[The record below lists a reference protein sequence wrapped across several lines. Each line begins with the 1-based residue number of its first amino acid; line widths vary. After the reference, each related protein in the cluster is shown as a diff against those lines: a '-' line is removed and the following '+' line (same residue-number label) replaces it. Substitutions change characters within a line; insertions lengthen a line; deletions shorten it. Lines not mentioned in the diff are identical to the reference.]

1 MAIIDDM
8 LKGNVV
14 TGLAIGI
21 GAAILTPIILPV
33 VAGLAKPLAK
43 SAIKGG
49 IILYE
54 KGRETFAEL
63 GETVEDLVAEV
74 KAELAQEHAPP
85 AAATTVATAAAAAQE
100 PGLETEAQPSPGA

>member
-1 MAIIDDM
+1 MAIVDDI
-8 LKGNVV
+8 LKSNVL

-21 GAAILTPIILPV
+21 GAAILTPIILPI
-33 VAGLAKPLAK
+33 VASIAKPLTK

-54 KGRETFAEL
+54 KSRETIAEL

-85 AAATTVATAAAAAQE
+85 AGAAAVAKT
-100 PGLETEAQPSPGA
+100 TEESVVEAKTQANPSA